1 MAQEKKAKNV
11 TQDLMLNGFWYKKKK
26 EQWKC
31 IIYEKDL
38 VVWARRL
45 DDLTENLWMI
55 SCPLSLLLVASK
67 SSESE
72 MQTDPPDTLAAVLQP
87 HHFLS
92 LMWNTL
98 QKAAELQQSLQ

>member
-1 MAQEKKAKNV
+1 
-11 TQDLMLNGFWYKKKK
+11 
-26 EQWKC
+26 
-31 IIYEKDL
+31 
-38 VVWARRL
+38 
-45 DDLTENLWMI
+45 MI